1 QPVLGAQARFIAAVR
16 HHVLEAGDLQA
27 VGGRIETGDLAQHV
41 DAEDHLVEAVPAN
54 QGKQQR
60 DGQDHAEAESELATD
75 AQIAKPTFHESSPG
89 YSLSARLR
97 ERNLGASFPPFTRGV
112 SAAPNAALTKSAMRN
127 RVSDRRPGIKKR
139 REARRSGC
147 GLRR

>member
-1 QPVLGAQARFIAAVR
+1 
-16 HHVLEAGDLQA
+16 QA

-89 YSLSARLR
+89 YSLSARTAGAESWRQLSAFCAGGIGCA
-97 ERNLGASFPPFTRGV
+97 ERCFHEVRYAEQGFGSAAGHKKNAAKRGV
-112 SAAPNAALTKSAMRN
+112 PDAG
-127 RVSDRRPGIKKR
+127 SDG
-139 REARRSGC
+139 E
-147 GLRR
+147 